1 MRYKTNMTNMKVILM
16 RIQKLQRGTKSKNF
30 QLKTSEGFKMSIAHP
45 LDQPTMQVNELDIS
59 PGFET
64 QVAVTPTLYT
74 TTDAAMKRFRPEQR
88 GCYNQDELML
98 HYLPRRMYRFNL
110 QLDNCLM

>member
-1 MRYKTNMTNMKVILM
+1 
-16 RIQKLQRGTKSKNF
+16 
-30 QLKTSEGFKMSIAHP
+30 MSIAHP

-98 HYLPRRMYRFNL
+98 HNLPRRMYRFYK
-110 QLDNCLM
+110 QLDNCFKVKLKNNRFKIFYVKVQHWKLPI